1 MSGNQTLKMD
11 FINWLD
17 TNIEFEEILL
27 DRIKNKSGA
36 LHKNYKTKLQQIHD
50 LKATKN
56 KQLNFY

>member
-11 FINWLD
+11 FINWLEM
-17 TNIEFEEILL
+17 NIEFEETLL

-36 LHKNYKTKLQQIHD
+36 LHHNYKTKLQQIHD
-50 LKATKN
+50 LKAAKN

>member
-1 MSGNQTLKMD
+1 LSGNQTLKMD

-36 LHKNYKTKLQQIHD
+36 LHQNYKTKLQQIHD
-50 LKATKN
+50 LKAAKN

>member
-11 FINWLD
+11 FIKWLEM
-17 TNIEFEEILL
+17 NIAFEETLL

-36 LHKNYKTKLQQIHD
+36 LHQNYKTKLQQIHD
-50 LKATKN
+50 LKAAKN